1 MSDPKPGNPVENLAI
16 ATVIEVDGTHLVA
29 ELDSDLIEL
38 SRVYRGDLYPV
49 GQFGSIL
56 KVHYGRRIL
65 YAYVARLRM
74 KTDFDRERGIAE
86 STDSDA
92 RIIEADLFGEAEW
105 ERVADDDGGQSWR
118 MCFERG
124 VSTFPL
130 PQQRVYLTPQS
141 ELRTLYG
148 QQQESALEL
157 GEHVGAGGAKCYAD
171 VNALACKHT
180 AILGSTG
187 AGKSAAVASVIHGI
201 VGLKDKAEDWAPRV
215 VILDPHDEYSTAFP
229 DCKKLATDNNSLS
242 LPYWLLSLEET
253 ISLII
258 GRTEF
263 AATSQTNVLRNA
275 LIDARRAG
283 AKTLGLSEDGITADS
298 PVPYEL
304 GETQGVD
311 VFGNDGDGNLV
322 TTGLVGGINSQRP
335 QNNNKKDHGE
345 FAKLIDKLGSL
356 CKDSRLRFMMQPW
369 DGASDPFGV
378 VAGQFLAGEESIRV
392 IDLSAV
398 PNEVAGAASAAMARL
413 LFSIKLW
420 QTPDERS
427 ATPVVLVC
435 EEAHRYVPN
444 RGDAQYAAA
453 QDAIRRIAKEGRK
466 YGVGLILVSQR
477 PSDVE
482 PTVLSQCN
490 SWIVLRITNDADRS
504 HVRSVLPDSLAG
516 LTSVLSGLRRREAI
530 VVGLATALPS
540 RVLIRHLEDHELPR
554 SHDIDFV
561 AGWSM
566 PSATEDD
573 LDKIGKRWRYQDRR
587 AGE

>member
-1 MSDPKPGNPVENLAI
+1 MSEPIPGSPVENLGI

-56 KVHYGRRIL
+56 KVHYGRRVL

-74 KTDFDRERGIAE
+74 KADFDRERGIAE
-86 STDSDA
+86 GSASDA
-92 RIIEADLFGEAEW
+92 RIVEADLFGEAEW
-105 ERVADDDGGQSWR
+105 ERVTDAEGTSAWQMR
-118 MCFERG
+118 FERG

-130 PQQRVYLTPQS
+130 PQQRVYLTPRS
-141 ELRTLYG
+141 ELRMLYG
-148 QQQESALEL
+148 QQEQSALEL

-187 AGKSAAVASVIHGI
+187 AGKSAAVAAVIHGI
-201 VGLKDKAEDWAPRV
+201 VGLKPAGGEWAPRI

-229 DCKKLATDNNSLS
+229 GCKKLATDNQSLS

-253 ISLII
+253 VALVI
-258 GRTEF
+258 GRTEH

-275 LIDARRAG
+275 LIDARHEG
-283 AKTLGLSEDGITADS
+283 AAKLGLPLDGITADS

-304 GETQGVD
+304 GELMGVD
-311 VFGNDGDGNLV
+311 IFGQDGDGNTI
-322 TTGLVGGINSQRP
+322 TTGLVGAINSQRP
-335 QNNNKKDHGE
+335 DNKDKKQHGE
-345 FAKLIDKLGSL
+345 YAKLIEKLGSL
-356 CKDSRLRFMMQPW
+356 CKDSRLQFMMKPW
-369 DGASDPFGV
+369 DGDSDPFGAI
-378 VAGQFLAGEESIRV
+378 AGQFMAGNESIRV

-420 QTPDERS
+420 QSPEERS

-444 RGDAQYAAA
+444 RGDAQYSAA

-516 LTSVLSGLRRREAI
+516 LTSALSGLRRREAI
-530 VVGLATALPS
+530 VVGLATVLPS
-540 RVLIRHLEDHELPR
+540 RVLIRQLEHHELPR

-561 AGWSM
+561 AGWSK
-566 PSATEDD
+566 PPATEND
-573 LDKIGKRWRYQDRR
+573 LEKVGKRWRYQDRR
-587 AGE
+587 ACE